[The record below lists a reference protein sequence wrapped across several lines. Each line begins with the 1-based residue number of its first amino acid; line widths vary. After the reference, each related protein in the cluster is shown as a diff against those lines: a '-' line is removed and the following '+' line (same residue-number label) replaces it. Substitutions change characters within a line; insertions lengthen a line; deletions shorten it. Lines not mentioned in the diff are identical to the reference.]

1 MVFKVSDAQNLSK
14 EFGLERRKF
23 YESDK
28 AIVAQI
34 VLEPGAH
41 LKKHGSEE
49 FALIYIISGSIEVE
63 TDTETYEAQ
72 EGTLLEFQPKE
83 QHGFTNKGDTT
94 AKVLV
99 VRIKEQ
105 K

>member
-41 LKKHGSEE
+41 LKNTVLKNLHI
-49 FALIYIISGSIEVE
+49 IYSYREV
-63 TDTETYEAQ
+63 
-72 EGTLLEFQPKE
+72 
-83 QHGFTNKGDTT
+83 
-94 AKVLV
+94 
-99 VRIKEQ
+99 
-105 K
+105 

>member
-34 VLEPGAH
+34 VLEPGTH

-49 FALIYIISGSIEVE
+49 FALIYLISGR
-63 TDTETYEAQ
+63 DLK
-72 EGTLLEFQPKE
+72 EGSSTNLIRPSLLKLFL
-83 QHGFTNKGDTT
+83 N
-94 AKVLV
+94 L
-99 VRIKEQ
+99 VRI
-105 K
+105 